1 MDVSVMFWNVEHFSG
16 TESGERRDRVDR
28 IALHIADRAPH
39 VFAIMEVTGAEVF
52 AAFVKLLPNY
62 SFFIT
67 EGPQTQEILVGT
79 RRDVRAFVTQK
90 NEFKRN
96 NPMLRPGALVTLTT
110 DGGEHLPIL
119 FNHLKSLTVPEG
131 FGLRDA
137 MIERALGLKR
147 TLDSASDKLGQP
159 RRFVLAGDLNT
170 MGMDLKD
177 SDFDIP
183 ATEEIARLERRFRR
197 VGMRRLVKSHEA
209 TFFKGSQSPLPPSDL
224 DHVFASS
231 DLEFVTQSAAEV
243 EVGGWAQLTDPG
255 ARDLWVQEYSDH
267 APLYFVLRD
276 V

>member
-1 MDVSVMFWNVEHFSG
+1 MDVSVLFWNVEHFSG

-28 IALHIADRAPH
+28 VARQIAERAPH

-52 AAFVKLLPNY
+52 AVFVQRLPDY

-96 NPMLRPGALVTLTT
+96 NPYLRPGALVTLTT
-110 DGGEHLPIL
+110 DRGDHLPIL

-137 MIERALGLKR
+137 MVEKALGLKR
-147 TLDSASDKLGQP
+147 ALDSASDKLGQP

-177 SDFDIP
+177 SNYDIP

-197 VGMRRLVKSHEA
+197 VGMRRLRKSHGA
-209 TFFKGSQSPLPPSDL
+209 TFFKGTHSTLPPSDL
-224 DHVFASS
+224 DHVFAST
-231 DLEFVTQSAAEV
+231 DIEFVPQGAAEV
-243 EVGGWAQLTDPG
+243 EVGGWAQLTDPV
-255 ARDLWVQEYSDH
+255 ARDRWVQDYSDH

-276 V
+276 I

>member
-1 MDVSVMFWNVEHFSG
+1 MNVSVMFWNVEHFSG

-28 IALHIADRAPH
+28 IARHIAERAPH

-52 AAFVKLLPNY
+52 SAFVQRLPDY

-67 EGPQTQEILVGT
+67 EGPQSQEILVGT

-96 NPMLRPGALVTLTT
+96 NPKLRPGALVTLTT
-110 DGGEHLPIL
+110 DRGGHLPIL

-137 MIERALGLKR
+137 MIEKALGLKR
-147 TLDSASDKLGQP
+147 ALDSASEKLGQP
-159 RRFVLAGDLNT
+159 SRFVLAGDLNT

-177 SDFDIP
+177 SNFDIP

-197 VGMRRLVKSHEA
+197 VGMRRLRKSHEA
-209 TFFKGSQSPLPPSDL
+209 TYFKGTSSTLPPSDL
-224 DHVFASS
+224 DHVFAST
-231 DLEFVTQSAAEV
+231 DIEFVPQNAAEV
-243 EVGGWAQLTDPG
+243 EVGGWAQLTDPN
-255 ARDLWVQEYSDH
+255 ARDSWVQQYSDH
-267 APLYFVLRD
+267 APLYFVLRE